1 MGKIFGISDN
11 TVSTID
17 KVFKSVEIPK
27 PKVTSL
33 KVQKPNNET
42 DKFVSK
48 QKQNIPNAFVKMRNG
63 CGKLMSSLRHSK
75 NHS

>member
-33 KVQKPNNET
+33 KVQKPNN
-42 DKFVSK
+42 
-48 QKQNIPNAFVKMRNG
+48 
-63 CGKLMSSLRHSK
+63 
-75 NHS
+75 